1 MDKKQKAIALL
12 REHDA
17 LKARLRILERETQK
31 AISDYSVTHLRSWGL
46 SIDQFRIHL
55 EMEQERKDKEK
66 NRA

>member
-1 MDKKQKAIALL
+1 MDKKCKAIALL

-31 AISDYSVTHLRSWGL
+31 AVTEFGVDHLRSWGM
-46 SIDQFRIHL
+46 SIDKFRLHL
-55 EMEQERKDKEK
+55 EMEEERAEREK